1 MEHGNLWSKMLEA
14 RAASFHFVRDG
25 VDLYTKVKYAETLTS
40 TEHVDRR
47 IFHRLLSHTSFPV
60 LSRMTAQ
67 RNNVAYSSS
76 GNIGN
81 RPRRVFADT
90 NIHCEEAALHTQ
102 KLLNFLRQI
111 GLAQTLD
118 IGQADIAFFY
128 ACGHLHWLE
137 EDSIRIIKEINR
149 LKKPSAKLMVWGCLP
164 KINPA
169 SIETVYKGPIVGPE
183 DWDFFLNYFGQPR
196 ESLGKICANSLNVHC
211 KVVSVRPSPMQKI
224 LTPFRFF
231 FYGQHK
237 RTLGGTWYIRVVSG
251 CRNCCTYCSDRL
263 VYRGVKSIPAE
274 DILEQ
279 FDVGLRSGYKHFYL
293 VGRDLGSYGSDGRLS
308 LADLLNEI
316 NRRFGDKDFKLHL
329 TNVSPNTLI
338 AFYHRIDVSLLSKK
352 IFEIGS
358 HIQSGSDRILKLMG
372 KKFSLAAWLGIM
384 KAINDTYPNIRTRTS
399 IMVGFPSE
407 TEEDFRETLNMLQR
421 VLFDRIDVYKYQERP
436 NLPSLKLRGP
446 VPESIKQNRYNQARV
461 HAILN
466 NMKKRLKRLQLSY

>member
-1 MEHGNLWSKMLEA
+1 M
-14 RAASFHFVRDG
+14 RDG
-25 VDLYTKVKYAETLTS
+25 IDLYKKIKYLETLTL

-47 IFHRLLSHTSFPV
+47 IFHRLLFPASFLV
-60 LSRMTAQ
+60 LCRMTAQ

-90 NIHCEEAALHTQ
+90 NVNCEEAELHTQ
-102 KLLNFLRQI
+102 KLLNFLQHI
-111 GLAQTLD
+111 GFAQTFD
-118 IGQADIAFFY
+118 IKQADIAFFY
-128 ACGHLHWLE
+128 ACGHLHWVE

-149 LKKPSAKLMVWGCLP
+149 LKKPSARLIVWGCLP
-164 KINPA
+164 KINPT
-169 SIETVYKGPIVGPE
+169 SIETLYEGPIVGPE

-196 ESLGKICANSLNVHC
+196 ESLSKIYANSLNVHC
-211 KVVSVRPSPMQKI
+211 KVVSVRPSPMQRI
-224 LTPFRFF
+224 VTSFHFF

-237 RTLGGTWYIRVVSG
+237 RNLGGTWYIRVVSG
-251 CRNCCTYCSDRL
+251 CRNSCTYCSDRL
-263 VYRGVKSIPAE
+263 VYRCVKSVPVE

-279 FDVGLRSGYKHFYL
+279 FNIGLRSGYEHFYL
-293 VGRDLGSYGSDGRLS
+293 VGRDLGSYGFDGKLS

-338 AFYHRIDVSLLSKK
+338 ALYPRIDVSLLSKK

-384 KAINDTYPNIRTRTS
+384 KAINDTYPNIRTETS
-399 IMVGFPSE
+399 IMVGFPGE
-407 TEEDFRETLNMLQR
+407 TDEDFHETLNMLQR
-421 VLFDRIDVYKYQERP
+421 VLFDRIDVYKYDERP
-436 NLPSLKLRGP
+436 NLPSLELKGRVAEG
-446 VPESIKQNRYNQARV
+446 IKQSRYNRATI
-461 HAILN
+461 HAIVN
-466 NMKKRLKRLQLSY
+466 NMKKRMKRLQLSY